1 MPVWHFGWGGCLAQ
15 PGVITDVSVDDSG
28 CTLNYWPDVGTFVSV
43 NVDLGATASGGS
55 DYVPATRRTEQQTLA
70 FSPPVT
76 GSNPVFGTGGSNGWN
91 SSGTLTLTYGAS
103 TTANLVGM
111 SASQIDAVIA
121 AASGCGGATI
131 VSGGPGTTCN
141 ALVIDYGVDS
151 PVVVPTINDSL
162 DRQNEVQTLAF
173 NATPQNG
180 GFVLMFNGQATNAI
194 NCSAGL
200 PSAAAVQSA
209 LAALPNI
216 GAGNVS
222 VSQSGLVYTIAFQG
236 DLGNSAQNL
245 ITTTL
250 C

>member
-1 MPVWHFGWGGCLAQ
+1 MSAG
-15 PGVITDVSVDDSG
+15 
-28 CTLNYWPDVGTFVSV
+28 
-43 NVDLGATASGGS
+43 GGS
-55 DYVPATRRTEQQTLA
+55 DCVPGTPEQTEQQTLV
-70 FSPPVT
+70 FSPT
-76 GSNPVFGTGGSNGWN
+76 GTAPSTAFGTAGTSGWN
-91 SSGTLTLTYGAS
+91 STGSLTLTYGNN

-111 SASQIDAVIA
+111 SASQIAAAIA
-121 AASGCGGATI
+121 AASGCSGATI
-131 VSGGPGTTCN
+131 VSGGPGTTGN
-141 ALVIDYGVDS
+141 TLGIDYGVGS
-151 PVVVPTINDSL
+151 PVAIPTINDDL
-162 DRQNEVQTLAF
+162 DRQNEVQTLSF
-173 NATPQNG
+173 DATPQNG
-180 GFVLMFNGQATNAI
+180 AFVLMFNGQATNAI
-194 NCSAGL
+194 DCSAGL